1 MAPRTELQ
9 TLLEQVL
16 GSGNVYFQ
24 PPNNITIAYPCIVY
38 KRSRIESEFADNEP
52 YGHQKRYTVTVISR
66 DPDNAVV
73 DQIAALPKCSHD
85 RFFTADNLNH
95 DVFTLYF

>member
-1 MAPRTELQ
+1 MAPRVDLQ
-9 TLLEQVL
+9 TLLEQIL

-24 PPNNITIAYPCIVY
+24 PPSNISMKYDCIVY
-38 KRSRIESEFADNEP
+38 KRSRIETNFADNKP
-52 YGHQKRYTVTVISR
+52 YGHKKRYEVTLISR
-66 DPDNAVV
+66 NPDNAVV
-73 DQIAALPKCSHD
+73 DQIAALPQCSHD

>member
-1 MAPRTELQ
+1 MAPRAELQ
-9 TLLEQVL
+9 TLLETIL

-24 PPNNITIAYPCIVY
+24 PPVNLSIQYPCIVY
-38 KRSRIESEFADNEP
+38 KRQQIKTNFADDKP
-52 YGHQKRYTVTVISR
+52 YGHDKSYAVTYITR
-66 DPDNAVV
+66 DPDDAVV
-73 DQIAALPKCSHD
+73 DQIAALPMCEHN